1 MTMKAKMLIRSA
13 AITLA
18 VLLIPFTAMQL
29 TREVNWSIGDFIVMG
44 LRLFATILA
53 FSLAAASRGNTAY
66 RIAMCLALGTAFLLI
81 WANLAVG
88 LLGSGPNFANLMYGG
103 MVVVGIASACFF
115 NFQAAGMAR
124 TMFTMAL
131 LQVLVP
137 VIALLIFQF
146 ERMPGEHFE
155 QPGVVAGVTGFFTAL
170 WIAAAL
176 LFQRAGSVHAGISKQ
191 D

>member
-1 MTMKAKMLIRSA
+1 MKAGMLIRST
-13 AITLA
+13 AITFAL
-18 VLLIPFTAMQL
+18 LLIPFAAMQL
-29 TREVNWSIGDFIVMG
+29 TKEVNWSAGDFIIMG
-44 LRLFATILA
+44 LLLFATILA
-53 FSLAAASRGNTAY
+53 FSLAAASRGNIAY
-66 RIAMCLALGTAFLLI
+66 RIATCLAIGTAFLLV

-103 MVVVGIASACFF
+103 MVVVGIASACLF

-137 VIALLIFQF
+137 VIALAIFQF
-146 ERMPGEHFE
+146 ERMPGENFE
-155 QPGVVAGVTGFFTAL
+155 QLGVVAGVTGFFTAL
-170 WIAAAL
+170 WLAAAL
-176 LFQRAGSVHAGISKQ
+176 LFQRTGSVRAGISRQ